1 MLIIKANIIIPNVS
15 IVQNEFNF
23 GDVAFNEKS
32 ILKLTFRN
40 QSKIS
45 ARIIVDLKS
54 NIKMREFHVIVLIYK
69 L

>member
-23 GDVAFNEKS
+23 GDVAYNEKS

-54 NIKMREFHVIVLIYK
+54 NLKMREFHVIVLIYK